1 MSHKFFS
8 MSNSNFYIRLSAL
21 EQKRKTRFQASLILV
36 LSLAIASVVVIPS
49 SSYSSSSILPSS
61 PFPYIPGLGPANAD
75 ASSSVSASNNTG
87 VVGQINHTTDLR
99 SYENSAFGVNLQY
112 PADWGAVE
120 LKSSPLDDKSPGSS
134 IALFTA
140 PIENAS
146 DIFREKA
153 LLSIQDFTSAGNTL
167 ERDMNLARYT
177 NESLGSYNNTPN
189 SVTILESNATILA
202 GKPAHRIVFTENV
215 QNQQLKKTQVWTVDD
230 NKAYVITFSAEES
243 RYADYLPSVENMI
256 GSLQI
261 NASQVSDKATT
272 SRNTPTGMADL
283 TSQSNATTVPE
294 SLTFSEES
302 AGIEMQ
308 YPETWTKVQPGAPLD
323 ARTFSFLVSFISPA
337 ANNISTSSTDNS
349 SASFSRVNIGIH
361 DLRPSD
367 VSGTANSTLDQYSAF
382 QTDSINR
389 QGANI
394 LESEETKLGGLP
406 AHRIS
411 YTHGDD
417 ENEKQTL
424 QIWTL
429 KGNIA
434 YHFIYT
440 ADKDNFSQHLSEV
453 QNMANSMQLK

>member
-1 MSHKFFS
+1 MSS
-8 MSNSNFYIRLSAL
+8 VI
-21 EQKRKTRFQASLILV
+21 ILV
-36 LSLAIASVVVIPS
+36 LSLALASGLVIPP

-61 PFPYIPGLGPANAD
+61 PFPYIPGLGPTNAG
-75 ASSSVSASNNTG
+75 AYSSVSASDNITG

-99 SYENSAFGVNLQY
+99 SYGNSAFGVSLQY
-112 PADWGAVE
+112 PSDWGAVE
-120 LKSSPLDDKSPGSS
+120 LKSTPLDDKVAGSS

-146 DIFREKA
+146 DTFREKA
-153 LLSIQDFTSAGNTL
+153 LLSIQDFTSAGNAL
-167 ERDMNLARYT
+167 KSNMSLAQYT
-177 NESLGSYNNTPN
+177 NESLGSYNNAAD
-189 SVTILESNATILA
+189 SVTILESNATTLA

-243 RYADYLPSVENMI
+243 RYGDYLPSVENMI

-261 NASQVSDKATT
+261 NASQASKTATT
-272 SRNTPTGMADL
+272 SRTASTEMADL
-283 TSQSNATTVPE
+283 TSQSNATNVPE

-308 YPETWTKVQPGAPLD
+308 YPDTWTKVQPGAPLD
-323 ARTFSFLVSFISPA
+323 ARTFSFLVSFISPPT
-337 ANNISTSSTDNS
+337 NNISSSSTANSS

-367 VSGTANSTLDQYSAF
+367 GSGTANSTLDQYSAF
-382 QTDSINR
+382 QTDSING
-389 QGANI
+389 QGANM

-411 YTHGDD
+411 YTYGGDG
-417 ENEKQTL
+417 NEKQTL

-440 ADKDNFSQHLSEV
+440 ADKDNFGQHLSEV
-453 QNMANSMQLK
+453 QNMVNSLQLK